1 MSGFIRKGNNVNLD
15 MTSLSRRKSFGTRR
29 NDGSGGNGPS
39 PFSAYDAA
47 CRDRWV
53 NVSKNM
59 MGERAEIAMSCGTIY
74 DGVIHVI
81 APAVGS
87 RGVYQVKCF
96 FGGCGFPRVGVPS
109 GTFQSSTG

>member
-1 MSGFIRKGNNVNLD
+1 

-87 RGVYQVKCF
+87 RGVYQVKGF